1 MTAAVAPDD
10 KLAGV
15 VPEATFLA
23 TPKGD
28 GTTATST
35 ARRRDSFQR
44 LSAVPVAPPTSTTDE
59 GKHGHHH
66 HQALP
71 CCLILYVCVVA
82 ILCGFLVSGCHKA
95 FVYSGCLLGINGCNS
110 LNGYKYEKMGY
121 ILIKAFPEVPEEI
134 LYSSSSVVG
143 AALCGLIII
152 CLPHHLRQQVKGGG
166 TCQSL
171 VAVATGVGVP
181 LRAAI
186 LRMSLAVLFLMSG
199 GSLGAQGPSIQVC
212 TSFAMLAG
220 WYSGIRAA
228 VTQSLLASLGFS
240 CGFAASFNAPLA
252 GITFALEELQHV
264 STRLTQATIYMIMV
278 AAALST
284 AVARATAGNY
294 QLFQP
299 TWAEDILQSIEG
311 GSVDKILGKKMWM
324 LIAIPIA
331 VACSLCG
338 FVISKSTSVL
348 HRLVQ
353 KYRPLAPLPVAF
365 ALQALITAS
374 FGALV
379 FRTTGLRGVW
389 GIGAESLQIAMT
401 KTVPLGHLLL
411 FAIGKGLALILGMA
425 VRCPADMLEP
435 VLITGGF
442 LGGAIGSLLPQ
453 EDTELLQ
460 GGTVMPC
467 IIFGMVGLFASCFRF
482 SLTPIVIVLEIVGT
496 ESYSLILPAVLCGFT
511 ASTCS
516 DHLFPALL
524 EDILEQDGINLQELA
539 EQAEETF
546 EADDAAR
553 EREESEEESV
563 ETNGRS
569 MNRHGTSKSHKSRH
583 SGSAPS
589 EGSDRA
595 MSRQNSEAPLSFLR
609 RGLEESL
616 YQQSTAK
623 TKSRTVTIRD
633 GANLLSRS
641 NSHRYHP
648 QSQRHSLP
656 ELTSESL
663 CGRLAESG
671 GKIEIPLQGLRNPVD
686 LRFQVHE
693 VVDGDG
699 HHKYFLQVSN
709 SQSPTR
715 GPYRAQSSCKDFEH
729 AGCRSQSLLSVNEE
743 RPQQPGED
751 GLVQT
756 HEASQDEPPV
766 SLHIERQES

>member
-10 KLAGV
+10 GLAGV
-15 VPEATFLA
+15 VPEA
-23 TPKGD
+23 KGD
-28 GTTATST
+28 GTQTS

-44 LSAVPVAPPTSTTDE
+44 LSTVPVAPPASTDE

-134 LYSSSSVVG
+134 LYISSSVVG

-152 CLPHHLRQQVKGGG
+152 CLPHDLRKQVKGGG

-186 LRMSLAVLFLMSG
+186 LRISLAVLFLMSG
-199 GSLGAQGPSIQVC
+199 GSLGAEGPSIQVC

-311 GSVDKILGKKMWM
+311 GNVDKILGKKMWM

-401 KTVPLGHLLL
+401 KTIPLGHLLL

-453 EDTELLQ
+453 DDTELLQ

-569 MNRHGTSKSHKSRH
+569 MDRHGTTKSHKSRY
-583 SGSAPS
+583 SGNALS
-589 EGSDRA
+589 EGSEGKA

-623 TKSRTVTIRD
+623 TKSRTITIRD
-633 GANLLSRS
+633 GANVLSRS
-641 NSHRYHP
+641 NSHRYYP
-648 QSQRHSLP
+648 QSQRHSLQK
-656 ELTSESL
+656 LTSESL
-663 CGRLAESG
+663 CRGLAEGG
-671 GKIEIPLQGLRNPVD
+671 GKIDIPLQGLRNPVD

-715 GPYRAQSSCKDFEH
+715 GLHRAQSGYKDFEH

-743 RPQQPGED
+743 RPAQD

-766 SLHIERQES
+766 SLQVERQES

>member
-1 MTAAVAPDD
+1 MVPD
-10 KLAGV
+10 
-15 VPEATFLA
+15 

-28 GTTATST
+28 GTTHTYT

-44 LSAVPVAPPTSTTDE
+44 LSAVPAAPAASTDE
-59 GKHGHHH
+59 GMHGHHHHH

-71 CCLILYVCVVA
+71 CCLILYVCFLA

-134 LYSSSSVVG
+134 LYIASSVVG

-186 LRMSLAVLFLMSG
+186 LRISLAVLFLMSG
-199 GSLGAQGPSIQVC
+199 GSLGAEGPSIQVC

-299 TWAEDILQSIEG
+299 TWAEDIMQSIEG
-311 GSVDKILGKKMWM
+311 GSIDKILGKKMWM

-401 KTVPLGHLLL
+401 KTIPLGHLLL
-411 FAIGKGLALILGMA
+411 FAVGKGLALILGMA

-453 EDTELLQ
+453 DDTELLE

-569 MNRHGTSKSHKSRH
+569 VNRHGTSKSHKSKH
-583 SGSAPS
+583 SGSGLS
-589 EGSDRA
+589 EGSDGRA

-623 TKSRTVTIRD
+623 TKSKTLTIRD
-633 GANLLSRS
+633 GVNILSRS
-641 NSHRYHP
+641 NSHRCHP
-648 QSQRHSLP
+648 QSQRHSIQK
-656 ELTSESL
+656 LTNDSL
-663 CGRLAESG
+663 CHAMPAGLAESG
-671 GKIEIPLQGLRNPVD
+671 GKMEIPLQGLRNPVD

-693 VVDGDG
+693 VVNEDGQR
-699 HHKYFLQVSN
+699 KYFLQVSN

-715 GPYRAQSSCKDFEH
+715 GVHRAPSAYKDFEQH

-743 RPQQPGED
+743 RPQPGQEPGHAQED

-756 HEASQDEPPV
+756 HEASQDEPDRQV
-766 SLHIERQES
+766 S

>member
-1 MTAAVAPDD
+1 MLVN
-10 KLAGV
+10 V
-15 VPEATFLA
+15 
-23 TPKGD
+23 
-28 GTTATST
+28 
-35 ARRRDSFQR
+35 Q
-44 LSAVPVAPPTSTTDE
+44 AVPSHFISAGIYHAWCAPRPAGLRNESEVYESTKI
-59 GKHGHHH
+59 G
-66 HQALP
+66 
-71 CCLILYVCVVA
+71 
-82 ILCGFLVSGCHKA
+82 SG
-95 FVYSGCLLGINGCNS
+95 L
-110 LNGYKYEKMGY
+110 
-121 ILIKAFPEVPEEI
+121 
-134 LYSSSSVVG
+134 
-143 AALCGLIII
+143 AALI
-152 CLPHHLRQQVKGGG
+152 
-166 TCQSL
+166 
-171 VAVATGVGVP
+171 
-181 LRAAI
+181 
-186 LRMSLAVLFLMSG
+186 
-199 GSLGAQGPSIQVC
+199 GAK
-212 TSFAMLAG
+212 
-220 WYSGIRAA
+220 
-228 VTQSLLASLGFS
+228 
-240 CGFAASFNAPLA
+240 PLA
-252 GITFALEELQHV
+252 ELQHV

-299 TWAEDILQSIEG
+299 TWAEDIMQSIEG
-311 GSVDKILGKKMWM
+311 GSIDKILGKKMWM

-401 KTVPLGHLLL
+401 KTIPLGHLLL
-411 FAIGKGLALILGMA
+411 FAVGKGLALILGMA

-453 EDTELLQ
+453 DDTELLE

-569 MNRHGTSKSHKSRH
+569 VNRHGTSKSHKSKH
-583 SGSAPS
+583 SGSGLS
-589 EGSDRA
+589 EGSDGRA

-623 TKSRTVTIRD
+623 TKSKTLTIRD
-633 GANLLSRS
+633 GVNILSRS
-641 NSHRYHP
+641 NSHRCHP
-648 QSQRHSLP
+648 QSQRHSIQK
-656 ELTSESL
+656 LTNDSL
-663 CGRLAESG
+663 CHAMPAGLAESG
-671 GKIEIPLQGLRNPVD
+671 GKMEIPLQGLRNPVD

-693 VVDGDG
+693 VVNEDGQR
-699 HHKYFLQVSN
+699 KYFLQAGQVWVFPMSQHLSVSN
-709 SQSPTR
+709 SR
-715 GPYRAQSSCKDFEH
+715 SSS
-729 AGCRSQSLLSVNEE
+729 GS
-743 RPQQPGED
+743 
-751 GLVQT
+751 
-756 HEASQDEPPV
+756 V
-766 SLHIERQES
+766 SLQGLRAACRMSEPEPSLGERGETTAWTRTRPRAGGRPGSDPRSITG